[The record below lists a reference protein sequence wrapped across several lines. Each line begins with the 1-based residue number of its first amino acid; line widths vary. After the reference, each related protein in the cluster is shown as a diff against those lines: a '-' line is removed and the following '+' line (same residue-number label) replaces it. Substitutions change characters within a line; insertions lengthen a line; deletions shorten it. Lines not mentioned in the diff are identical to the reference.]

1 MKRRHFITTLAASTY
16 GLKTLD
22 AKDAPIA
29 SKAKNVIYI
38 CLDGGMSHLDT
49 FDPKDDKEVMGD
61 TTKISTN
68 VDGIEIGNRLPKLAE
83 VVDKMSIIRSTTSKT
98 GAHEQ
103 AQYLNRT
110 SYRQI
115 GSIVHP
121 SLGSWVAHLQE
132 RERDIPDYVLIS
144 GSSAHP
150 NSGFLP
156 KVKSPLPIVDPQGGL
171 RNSKVDSKLEERMR
185 ILRELNSSL
194 KAPLASEYNQFY
206 DNTVRFLKSK
216 DLELFDLTKESS
228 DTRAKYGD
236 TKLGQ
241 GCLLAKRLIKGDIK
255 FIEINNG
262 GWDTHVDNFTKL
274 DNKLKE
280 VDDALSALVLDL
292 DSEGLLDSTLIAL
305 VTEFGR
311 TPNINVNEGRDHH
324 PQCYSTVL
332 IGAGVKGGYIAG
344 ETNKTASKVTKDP
357 YTISDINA
365 TIAHLLGIKT
375 EEEKISPNGRPF
387 KVANKGNIIKDII
400 G

>member
-1 MKRRHFITTLAASTY
+1 MKRRQFITTLAASTY

-38 CLDGGMSHLDT
+38 CLDGGMSHIDT
-49 FDPKDDKEVMGD
+49 FDPKDDKDVMGD

-68 VDGIEIGNRLPKLAE
+68 VDGIELGNRLPKLAE
-83 VVDKMSIIRSTTSKT
+83 VVDRMSIIRSTTSKT

-171 RNSKVDSKLEERMR
+171 RNSKVDYKLEERMR

-216 DLELFDLTKESS
+216 DLELFDLTRESS
-228 DTRAKYGD
+228 DIRAKYGD

-311 TPNINVNEGRDHH
+311 TPNINVNDGRDHH

-365 TIAHLLGIKT
+365 TVAHLLGIKT
-375 EEEKISPNGRPF
+375 NEERFSPNGRPF

-400 G
+400 S

>member
-38 CLDGGMSHLDT
+38 CLDGGMSHIDT
-49 FDPKDDKEVMGD
+49 FDPKDDKDVMGD

-68 VDGIEIGNRLPKLAE
+68 VDGIELGNRLPKLAE

-171 RNSKVDSKLEERMR
+171 RNSKVDSKLEDRMR
-185 ILRELNSSL
+185 ILRELNSGL

-228 DTRAKYGD
+228 DIRAKYGD

-311 TPNINVNEGRDHH
+311 TPSINVNEGRDHH

-332 IGAGVKGGYIAG
+332 IGAGVKGGYVAG

-387 KVANKGNIIKDII
+387 KVANKGEIIKTVLT
-400 G
+400 

>member
-228 DTRAKYGD
+228 EVRAKYGD

>member
-1 MKRRHFITTLAASTY
+1 MKRRTFIHTLAASTY
-16 GLKTLD
+16 GLKAID
-22 AKDAPIA
+22 AKEVPIA

-38 CLDGGMSHLDT
+38 CLDGGMSHIDT
-49 FDPKDDKEVMGD
+49 FDPKDDKDVMGN

-68 VDGIEIGNRLPKLAE
+68 VSGIELGNRLPKLANI
-83 VVDKMSIIRSTTSKT
+83 VDKMSIIRSTTSKT

-121 SLGSWVAHLQE
+121 SLGSWVAHIQD

-171 RNSKVDSKLEERMR
+171 KNSKVDSKLEERMR

-216 DLELFDLTKESS
+216 DLELFDLTKENS
-228 DTRAKYGD
+228 DKRAKYGD
-236 TKLGQ
+236 TRLGQ

-365 TIAHLLGIKT
+365 TIAHLLGIQT
-375 EEEKISPNGRPF
+375 EEDRLSPSGRPF
-387 KVANKGNIIKDII
+387 KVANKGDVIKDIL

>member
-1 MKRRHFITTLAASTY
+1 MNRRLFIQTLAASTY

-38 CLDGGMSHLDT
+38 CLDGGMSHIDS

-68 VDGIEIGNRLPKLAE
+68 VSGIELGNRLPKLAE
-83 VVDKMSIIRSTTSKT
+83 VVDKMSIIRSTHSKT

-121 SLGSWVAHLQE
+121 SLGSWVAHIQD
-132 RERDIPDYVLIS
+132 REKDIPDYVLIS

-156 KVKSPLPIVDPQGGL
+156 KVKSPLPIIDPNGGL
-171 RNSKVDSKLEERMR
+171 KNSKVDNKLEERMN
-185 ILRELNSSL
+185 ILREINSKF
-194 KAPLASEYNQFY
+194 KAPLASEYNEFY

-216 DLELFDLTKESS
+216 DLELFDLTKENPEARS
-228 DTRAKYGD
+228 RYGN

-274 DNKLKE
+274 DDKLKE

-292 DSEGLLDSTLIAL
+292 DSEGLLDTTLIAL

-311 TPNINVNEGRDHH
+311 TPKINVNTGRDHH
-324 PQCYSTVL
+324 PSCYSTVL
-332 IGAGVKGGYIAG
+332 IGAGVKGGYVAG

-365 TIAHLLGIKT
+365 TIAHLLGI
-375 EEEKISPNGRPF
+375 EAEKERFSPTGRPF
-387 KVANKGNIIKDII
+387 KVANKGEVIKDILA
-400 G
+400 

>member
-1 MKRRHFITTLAASTY
+1 MKRRQFITTLAASTY

-38 CLDGGMSHLDT
+38 CLDGGMSHIDT
-49 FDPKDDKEVMGD
+49 FDPKDDKDVMGD

-68 VDGIEIGNRLPKLAE
+68 VSGIELGNRLPKLAE

-156 KVKSPLPIVDPQGGL
+156 KVKSPLPIVDPKSGL
-171 RNSKVDSKLEERMR
+171 RNSKVDNKLEERMR

-228 DTRAKYGD
+228 DIRAKYGD

-311 TPNINVNEGRDHH
+311 TPNINVNDGRDHH

-332 IGAGVKGGYIAG
+332 IGAGVKGGHIAG

-375 EEEKISPNGRPF
+375 DEEKISPTGRPF
-387 KVANKGNIIKDII
+387 KVANKGSVIKDILI
-400 G
+400 

>member
-280 VDDALSALVLDL
+280 VEDALSALVLDL

-311 TPNINVNEGRDHH
+311 TPNINVNDGRDHH

>member
-1 MKRRHFITTLAASTY
+1 MKRRHFIHTLAASTY
-16 GLKTLD
+16 GLKTID
-22 AKDAPIA
+22 AKEAPIA

-38 CLDGGMSHLDT
+38 CLDGGMSHIDT
-49 FDPKDDKEVMGD
+49 FDPKDNKDVMGN

-68 VDGIEIGNRLPKLAE
+68 VSGIELGNRLPKLANI
-83 VVDKMSIIRSTTSKT
+83 VDRMSIIRSTTSKT

-121 SLGSWVAHLQE
+121 SLGSWVAHIQD
-132 RERDIPDYVLIS
+132 REKDIPDYVLIS

-194 KAPLASEYNQFY
+194 RAPLASEYNQFY

-228 DTRAKYGD
+228 DKRANYGD
-236 TKLGQ
+236 TRLGQ

-311 TPNINVNEGRDHH
+311 TPNINVNDGRDHH

-365 TIAHLLGIKT
+365 TIAHLLGIQT
-375 EEEKISPNGRPF
+375 EQDRFSPNGRPF
-387 KVANKGNIIKDII
+387 KVANKGSVIKDILS
-400 G
+400 

>member
-1 MKRRHFITTLAASTY
+1 MKRRQFITTLAASTY

-38 CLDGGMSHLDT
+38 CLDGGMSHIDT
-49 FDPKDDKEVMGD
+49 FDPKDDKDVMGD

-68 VDGIEIGNRLPKLAE
+68 VDGIELGNRLPKLAE
-83 VVDKMSIIRSTTSKT
+83 VVDRMSIIRSTTSKT

-171 RNSKVDSKLEERMR
+171 RNSKVDNKLEERMR

-228 DTRAKYGD
+228 DIRAKYGD

-280 VDDALSALVLDL
+280 VDDALSALVSDL
-292 DSEGLLDSTLIAL
+292 ASEGLLDSTLIAL

-311 TPNINVNEGRDHH
+311 TPNINVNDGRDHH

-375 EEEKISPNGRPF
+375 DEEKISPTGRPF
-387 KVANKGNIIKDII
+387 KVANKGSVIKDII
-400 G
+400 A

>member
-1 MKRRHFITTLAASTY
+1 MKRRQFITTLAASTY

-38 CLDGGMSHLDT
+38 CLDGGMSHIDT
-49 FDPKDDKEVMGD
+49 FDPKDDKDVMGE

-68 VDGIEIGNRLPKLAE
+68 IDGIELGNRLPKLAE
-83 VVDKMSIIRSTTSKT
+83 VVDRMSIIRSTTSKT

-171 RNSKVDSKLEERMR
+171 RNSKVDNKLEERMR

-228 DTRAKYGD
+228 EKRANYGD

-311 TPNINVNEGRDHH
+311 TPNINVNNGRDHH

-332 IGAGVKGGYIAG
+332 IGAGVKGGYVAG

-387 KVANKGNIIKDII
+387 KVANKGSVIKDILS
-400 G
+400 

>member
-1 MKRRHFITTLAASTY
+1 MKRRTFIHTLAASTY
-16 GLKTLD
+16 GLKAID
-22 AKDAPIA
+22 AKEVPIA

-38 CLDGGMSHLDT
+38 CLDGGMSHIDT
-49 FDPKDDKEVMGD
+49 FDPKDDKDVMGN

-68 VDGIEIGNRLPKLAE
+68 VSGIELGNRLPKLANI
-83 VVDKMSIIRSTTSKT
+83 VDKMSIIRSTTSKT

-121 SLGSWVAHLQE
+121 SLGSWVAHIQD

-171 RNSKVDSKLEERMR
+171 KNSKVDSKLEERMR

-228 DTRAKYGD
+228 DKRAKYGD
-236 TKLGQ
+236 TRLGQ

-365 TIAHLLGIKT
+365 TIAHLLGIQT
-375 EEEKISPNGRPF
+375 EEDRLSPSGRPF
-387 KVANKGNIIKDII
+387 KVANKGDVIKDIL

>member
-1 MKRRHFITTLAASTY
+1 MKRRQFITTLAASTY

-38 CLDGGMSHLDT
+38 CLDGGMSHIDT
-49 FDPKDDKEVMGD
+49 FDPKDDKDVMGD

-68 VDGIEIGNRLPKLAE
+68 VDGIELGNRLPKLAE
-83 VVDKMSIIRSTTSKT
+83 VVDRMSIIRSTTSKT

-171 RNSKVDSKLEERMR
+171 RNSKVDNKLEERMR

-228 DTRAKYGD
+228 DIRANYGD

-292 DSEGLLDSTLIAL
+292 ASEGLLDSTLIAL

-311 TPNINVNEGRDHH
+311 TPNINVNDGRDHH

-375 EEEKISPNGRPF
+375 DEEKISPTGRPF
-387 KVANKGNIIKDII
+387 KVANKGSVIKDILI
-400 G
+400 

>member
-1 MKRRHFITTLAASTY
+1 MKRRQFITTLAASTY

-38 CLDGGMSHLDT
+38 CLDGGMSHIDT
-49 FDPKDDKEVMGD
+49 FDPKDDKDVMGD

-68 VDGIEIGNRLPKLAE
+68 VDGIELGNRLPKLAE
-83 VVDKMSIIRSTTSKT
+83 VVDRMSIIRSTTSKT

-171 RNSKVDSKLEERMR
+171 RNSKVDYKLEERMR

-216 DLELFDLTKESS
+216 DLELFDLTRESS
-228 DTRAKYGD
+228 DIRAKYGD

-311 TPNINVNEGRDHH
+311 TPNINVNDGRDHH

-375 EEEKISPNGRPF
+375 DEEKISPTGRPF
-387 KVANKGNIIKDII
+387 KVANKGSVIKDILS
-400 G
+400 

>member
-83 VVDKMSIIRSTTSKT
+83 VVDRMSIIRSTTSKT

-228 DTRAKYGD
+228 EVRARYGD

-375 EEEKISPNGRPF
+375 EEEKISPSGRPF

>member
-1 MKRRHFITTLAASTY
+1 
-16 GLKTLD
+16 
-22 AKDAPIA
+22 
-29 SKAKNVIYI
+29 
-38 CLDGGMSHLDT
+38 MSHIDT

-68 VDGIEIGNRLPKLAE
+68 VSGIEIGNRLPKLAE

-156 KVKSPLPIVDPQGGL
+156 KVKSPLPIIDPKGGL
-171 RNSKVDSKLEERMR
+171 KNSKVDKKLEERMR
-185 ILRELNSSL
+185 ILKELNNGL

-228 DTRAKYGD
+228 TVRERYGD
-236 TKLGQ
+236 TRLGQ

-280 VDDALSALVLDL
+280 VDDALSSLVLDL
-292 DSEGLLDSTLIAL
+292 EGEGLLDSTLIVL

-311 TPNINVNEGRDHH
+311 TPKINVNDGRDHH

-332 IGAGVKGGYIAG
+332 IGAGVKGGYVAG

-365 TIAHLLGIKT
+365 TVAHLLGIKT
-375 EEEKISPNGRPF
+375 NEERFSPNGRPF

-400 G
+400 S

>member
-83 VVDKMSIIRSTTSKT
+83 VVDRMSIIRSTTSKT

-171 RNSKVDSKLEERMR
+171 KNSKVDSKLEERMR

-228 DTRAKYGD
+228 EVRAKYGD

>member
-1 MKRRHFITTLAASTY
+1 MKRRQFITTLAASTY

-38 CLDGGMSHLDT
+38 CLDGGMSHIDT
-49 FDPKDDKEVMGD
+49 FDPKDDKDVMGD

-68 VDGIEIGNRLPKLAE
+68 VSGIELGNRLPKLAE

-103 AQYLNRT
+103 AQYFNRT

-171 RNSKVDSKLEERMR
+171 RNSKVDNKLEERMR

-194 KAPLASEYNQFY
+194 KAPLASEYNQSY

-228 DTRAKYGD
+228 DIRAKYGD

-311 TPNINVNEGRDHH
+311 TPNINVNDGRDHH

-332 IGAGVKGGYIAG
+332 IGAGVKGGHIAG

-375 EEEKISPNGRPF
+375 DEEKISPTGRPF
-387 KVANKGNIIKDII
+387 KVANKGSVIKDILI
-400 G
+400 

>member
-1 MKRRHFITTLAASTY
+1 MKRRHFIHTLAASTY
-16 GLKTLD
+16 GLKTID

-38 CLDGGMSHLDT
+38 CLDGGMSHIDT
-49 FDPKDDKEVMGD
+49 FDPKDDKDVMGNS
-61 TTKISTN
+61 TKISTN
-68 VDGIEIGNRLPKLAE
+68 VSGIELGNRLPKLANI
-83 VVDKMSIIRSTTSKT
+83 VDKMSIIRSTTSKT

-121 SLGSWVAHLQE
+121 SLGSWVAHIQD

-228 DTRAKYGD
+228 DKRANYGD
-236 TKLGQ
+236 TRLGQ

-365 TIAHLLGIKT
+365 TIAHLLGIQT
-375 EEEKISPNGRPF
+375 EEDRFSPNGRPF
-387 KVANKGNIIKDII
+387 KVANKGDVIKDILT
-400 G
+400 

>member
-1 MKRRHFITTLAASTY
+1 MKRRHFIHTLAASTY
-16 GLKTLD
+16 GLKTID
-22 AKDAPIA
+22 AKEAPIA

-38 CLDGGMSHLDT
+38 CLDGGMSHIDT
-49 FDPKDDKEVMGD
+49 FDPKDNKDVMGN

-68 VDGIEIGNRLPKLAE
+68 VSGIELGNRLPKLANI
-83 VVDKMSIIRSTTSKT
+83 VDRMSIIRSTTSKT

-121 SLGSWVAHLQE
+121 SLGSWVAHIQD
-132 RERDIPDYVLIS
+132 REKDIPDYVLIS

-228 DTRAKYGD
+228 DKRANYGD
-236 TKLGQ
+236 TRLGQ

-311 TPNINVNEGRDHH
+311 TPNINVNDGRDHH

-365 TIAHLLGIKT
+365 TIAHLLGIQT
-375 EEEKISPNGRPF
+375 EQDRFSPNGRPF
-387 KVANKGNIIKDII
+387 KVANKGSVIKDILS
-400 G
+400 

>member
-1 MKRRHFITTLAASTY
+1 MKRRQFITTLAASTY

-38 CLDGGMSHLDT
+38 CLDGGMSHIDT
-49 FDPKDDKEVMGD
+49 FDPKDDKDVMGD

-68 VDGIEIGNRLPKLAE
+68 VDGIELGNRLPKLAE
-83 VVDKMSIIRSTTSKT
+83 VVDRMSIIRSTTSKT

-171 RNSKVDSKLEERMR
+171 RNSKVDYKLEERMR

-216 DLELFDLTKESS
+216 DLELFDLTRESS
-228 DTRAKYGD
+228 DIRAKYGD

-311 TPNINVNEGRDHH
+311 TPNINVNDGRDHH

-375 EEEKISPNGRPF
+375 DEEKISPNGRPF

-400 G
+400 A

>member
-1 MKRRHFITTLAASTY
+1 MKRRQFITTLAASTY

-38 CLDGGMSHLDT
+38 CLDGGMSHIDT
-49 FDPKDDKEVMGD
+49 FDPKDDKDVMGD

-68 VDGIEIGNRLPKLAE
+68 VDGIELGNRLPKLAE
-83 VVDKMSIIRSTTSKT
+83 VVDRMSIIRSTTSKT

-171 RNSKVDSKLEERMR
+171 RNSKVDNKLEERMR

-228 DTRAKYGD
+228 DIRAKYGD

-311 TPNINVNEGRDHH
+311 TPNINVNDGRDHH

-375 EEEKISPNGRPF
+375 DEEKISPSGRPF

-400 G
+400 A

>member
-1 MKRRHFITTLAASTY
+1 MKRRHFIHTLAASTY
-16 GLKTLD
+16 GLKTID
-22 AKDAPIA
+22 AKEAPIA

-38 CLDGGMSHLDT
+38 CLDGGMSHIDT
-49 FDPKDDKEVMGD
+49 FDPKDNKDVMGN

-68 VDGIEIGNRLPKLAE
+68 VSGIELGNRLPKLANI
-83 VVDKMSIIRSTTSKT
+83 VDKMSIIRSTTSKT

-121 SLGSWVAHLQE
+121 SLGSWVAHIQD
-132 RERDIPDYVLIS
+132 REKDIPDYVLIS

-194 KAPLASEYNQFY
+194 RAPLASEYSQFY

-228 DTRAKYGD
+228 DKRANYGD
-236 TKLGQ
+236 TRLGQ

-311 TPNINVNEGRDHH
+311 TPNINVNDGRDHH

-365 TIAHLLGIKT
+365 TIAHLLGIQT
-375 EEEKISPNGRPF
+375 EQDRFSPNGRPF
-387 KVANKGNIIKDII
+387 KVANKGSVIKDILS
-400 G
+400 

>member
-1 MKRRHFITTLAASTY
+1 MKRRQFITTLAASTY

-38 CLDGGMSHLDT
+38 CLDGGMSHIDT
-49 FDPKDDKEVMGD
+49 FDPKDDKDVMGD

-68 VDGIEIGNRLPKLAE
+68 VDGIELGNRLPKLAE

-171 RNSKVDSKLEERMR
+171 RNSKVDSKLEDRMR
-185 ILRELNSSL
+185 ILRELNSGL

-228 DTRAKYGD
+228 DIRAKYGD

-311 TPNINVNEGRDHH
+311 TPSINVNEGRDHH

-332 IGAGVKGGYIAG
+332 IGAGVKGGYVAG

-375 EEEKISPNGRPF
+375 DEEKISPSGRPF

-400 G
+400 A

>member
-1 MKRRHFITTLAASTY
+1 MKRRHFIHTLAASTY
-16 GLKTLD
+16 GLKTID

-38 CLDGGMSHLDT
+38 CLDGGMSHIDT

-68 VDGIEIGNRLPKLAE
+68 VSGIEIGNRLPKLAE

-156 KVKSPLPIVDPQGGL
+156 KVKSPLPIIDPKGGL
-171 RNSKVDSKLEERMR
+171 KNSKVDKKLEERMR
-185 ILRELNSSL
+185 ILKELNSGL

-216 DLELFDLTKESS
+216 DLELFDLTKENS
-228 DTRAKYGD
+228 TVRERYGD
-236 TKLGQ
+236 TRLGQ

-280 VDDALSALVLDL
+280 VDDALSSLVLDL
-292 DSEGLLDSTLIAL
+292 EGEGLLDSTLIVL

-311 TPNINVNEGRDHH
+311 TPKINVNDGRDHH

-332 IGAGVKGGYIAG
+332 IGAGVKGGYVAG

-365 TIAHLLGIKT
+365 TVAHLLGIKT
-375 EEEKISPNGRPF
+375 NEERFSPNGRPF

-400 G
+400 S

>member
-1 MKRRHFITTLAASTY
+1 MKRRTFIHTLAASTY
-16 GLKTLD
+16 GLKAID
-22 AKDAPIA
+22 AKEVPIA

-38 CLDGGMSHLDT
+38 CLDGGMSHIDT
-49 FDPKDDKEVMGD
+49 FDPKDDKDVMGN

-68 VDGIEIGNRLPKLAE
+68 VSGIELGNRLPKLANI
-83 VVDKMSIIRSTTSKT
+83 VDKMSIIRSTTSKT

-121 SLGSWVAHLQE
+121 SLGSWVAHIQD

-171 RNSKVDSKLEERMR
+171 KNSKVDSKLEERMR

-228 DTRAKYGD
+228 DIRAKYGD
-236 TKLGQ
+236 TRLGQ

-365 TIAHLLGIKT
+365 TIAHLLGIQT
-375 EEEKISPNGRPF
+375 EEDRLSPSGRPF
-387 KVANKGNIIKDII
+387 KVANKGDVIKDIL

>member
-1 MKRRHFITTLAASTY
+1 MKRRQFITTLAASTY

-49 FDPKDDKEVMGD
+49 FDPKDDKDVMGD

-68 VDGIEIGNRLPKLAE
+68 VDGIELGNRLPKLAE

-171 RNSKVDSKLEERMR
+171 RNSKVDNKLEERMR

-228 DTRAKYGD
+228 EVRARYGD

-311 TPNINVNEGRDHH
+311 TPNINVNDGRDHH

-375 EEEKISPNGRPF
+375 DEEKISPSGRPF

-400 G
+400 A

>member
-83 VVDKMSIIRSTTSKT
+83 VVDRMSIIRSTTSKT

-228 DTRAKYGD
+228 EVRAKYGD

>member
-1 MKRRHFITTLAASTY
+1 MKRRHFINTLAASTY

-22 AKDAPIA
+22 AKEAPIA

-38 CLDGGMSHLDT
+38 CLDGGMSHIDT
-49 FDPKDDKEVMGD
+49 FDPKDNKEVMGD

-68 VDGIEIGNRLPKLAE
+68 VSGIEIGNRLPKLAE

-185 ILRELNSSL
+185 ILREINSSL
-194 KAPLASEYNQFY
+194 RSPLASEYNQFY

-228 DTRAKYGD
+228 DVRAKYGD
-236 TKLGQ
+236 TRLGQ

-311 TPNINVNEGRDHH
+311 TPNINVNDGRDHH

-332 IGAGVKGGYIAG
+332 IGAGVKGGYVAG

-375 EEEKISPNGRPF
+375 EEEKISPSGRPF
-387 KVANKGNIIKDII
+387 KVANKGSIIKDII
-400 G
+400 S

>member
-1 MKRRHFITTLAASTY
+1 MKRRQFITTLAASTY

-38 CLDGGMSHLDT
+38 CLDGGMSHIDT
-49 FDPKDDKEVMGD
+49 FDPKDDKDVMGD

-68 VDGIEIGNRLPKLAE
+68 VDGIELGNRLPKLAE

-171 RNSKVDSKLEERMR
+171 RNSKVDNKLEERMR

-228 DTRAKYGD
+228 DIRAKYGD
-236 TKLGQ
+236 TRLGQ

-292 DSEGLLDSTLIAL
+292 ASEGLLDSTLIAL

-311 TPNINVNEGRDHH
+311 TPNINVNDGRDHH

-375 EEEKISPNGRPF
+375 DEEKISPTGRPF
-387 KVANKGNIIKDII
+387 KVANKGSVIKDILS
-400 G
+400 

>member
-38 CLDGGMSHLDT
+38 CLDGGMSHIDT
-49 FDPKDDKEVMGD
+49 FDPKDDKDVMGD
-61 TTKISTN
+61 TSKISTN
-68 VDGIEIGNRLPKLAE
+68 VDGIELGNRLPKLAE

-171 RNSKVDSKLEERMR
+171 RNSKVDSKLEDRMR
-185 ILRELNSSL
+185 ILRELNSGL

-216 DLELFDLTKESS
+216 DLELFDLTKETS
-228 DTRAKYGD
+228 DIRAKYGD

-311 TPNINVNEGRDHH
+311 TPSINVNEGRDHH

-332 IGAGVKGGYIAG
+332 IGAGVKGGYVAG

-400 G
+400 A

>member
-83 VVDKMSIIRSTTSKT
+83 VVDRMSIIRSTTSKT

-228 DTRAKYGD
+228 EVRARYGD

-365 TIAHLLGIKT
+365 TIAHLLGIKKKK
-375 EEEKISPNGRPF
+375 EKISPSGRPF

>member
-1 MKRRHFITTLAASTY
+1 MKRRTFIHTLAASTY
-16 GLKTLD
+16 GLKAID
-22 AKDAPIA
+22 AKEVPIA

-38 CLDGGMSHLDT
+38 CLDGGMSHIDT
-49 FDPKDDKEVMGD
+49 FDPKDDKDVMGN

-68 VDGIEIGNRLPKLAE
+68 VSGIELGNRLPKLANI
-83 VVDKMSIIRSTTSKT
+83 VDKMSIIRSTTSKT

-121 SLGSWVAHLQE
+121 SLGSWVAHIQD

-171 RNSKVDSKLEERMR
+171 KNSKVDSKLEERMR

-228 DTRAKYGD
+228 DKRANYGD
-236 TKLGQ
+236 TRLGQ

-365 TIAHLLGIKT
+365 TIAHLLGIQT
-375 EEEKISPNGRPF
+375 EEDRLSPSGRPF
-387 KVANKGNIIKDII
+387 KVANKGDVIKDIL

>member
-1 MKRRHFITTLAASTY
+1 MKRRQFITTLAASTY

-38 CLDGGMSHLDT
+38 CLDGGMSHIDT
-49 FDPKDDKEVMGD
+49 FDPKDDKDVMGD

-68 VDGIEIGNRLPKLAE
+68 VDGIELGNRLPKLAE

-171 RNSKVDSKLEERMR
+171 RNSKVDNKLEERMR

-228 DTRAKYGD
+228 DIRAKYGD

-241 GCLLAKRLIKGDIK
+241 GCLLAKRLIKGDVK

-292 DSEGLLDSTLIAL
+292 ASEGLLDSTLIAL

-311 TPNINVNEGRDHH
+311 TPNINVNAGRDHH
-324 PQCYSTVL
+324 PQCYSTIL

-387 KVANKGNIIKDII
+387 KVANKGSVIKDILS
-400 G
+400 

>member
-1 MKRRHFITTLAASTY
+1 MKRRHFIHSLAASTY

-49 FDPKDDKEVMGD
+49 FDPKDDKEVMGN

-68 VDGIEIGNRLPKLAE
+68 VSGIELGNRLPKLAE

-156 KVKSPLPIVDPQGGL
+156 KVKSPLPIVDPKGGL
-171 RNSKVDSKLEERMR
+171 KNSKVDNKLEERMR
-185 ILRELNSSL
+185 ILKELNSGL

-216 DLELFDLTKESS
+216 DLELFNLTKESS
-228 DTRAKYGD
+228 DTRARYGD

-292 DSEGLLDSTLIAL
+292 ESEGLLDSTLIAL

-357 YTISDINA
+357 YTISDVNA
-365 TIAHLLGIKT
+365 TIAHLLGIETK
-375 EEEKISPNGRPF
+375 EERISPTGRPF

-400 G
+400 A